1 MALLSKKE
9 SVGGLKTYLSWQNNQ
24 NDGKNKLL
32 CHQNDG
38 KMYLKVVNGMKNIR
52 YAIPE
57 YVTSNDVKRVREK
70 LNMSQREFANFV
82 NVSKPTVERW
92 EREKDKINGPIVLLL
107 NMIENN
113 MEYLNNMKIPT
124 KEYPLRLFYMNHQM
138 ICTIIDVD
146 LLEEKVKIKNY
157 ANNIMYRAFGK
168 NDNPTFSDYEEFLK
182 SRCFPET
189 RDKLKLVLE
198 DLNLP
203 FYDPFLIIKKTEGRM
218 AEDDFWI
225 RIEE

>member
-1 MALLSKKE
+1 
-9 SVGGLKTYLSWQNNQ
+9 
-24 NDGKNKLL
+24 
-32 CHQNDG
+32 
-38 KMYLKVVNGMKNIR
+38 
-52 YAIPE
+52 
-57 YVTSNDVKRVREK
+57 
-70 LNMSQREFANFV
+70 
-82 NVSKPTVERW
+82 
-92 EREKDKINGPIVLLL
+92 
-107 NMIENN
+107 MI
-113 MEYLNNMKIPT
+113 
-124 KEYPLRLFYMNHQM
+124 
-138 ICTIIDVD
+138 D

-225 RIEE
+225 RIFEQDIVTNDRQSSKGNQLKWKNKDIWYKADSIGYEGLTEYVISNLLLKSTLKKDEFVLYNPVQIKYKTKKFNGVSSVNFLKENYKIVTLERLFQMYYGKSLHTSLWTIREPEVSNVLW

>member
-24 NDGKNKLL
+24 NDGKNTLL

-38 KMYLKVVNGMKNIR
+38 KMYLKVVNDMKNIR

-82 NVSKPTVERW
+82 HVSKPTVERW